1 MEANRNQTKNQ
12 KVALVEDEKNVR
24 LAVGT
29 ALKKCGFDVAEFSNG
44 ALAFEDLKAGSVPD
58 IYVLDIMM
66 PVMDGNE
73 FLQKYRQIH
82 PEIPA
87 IFLTSRDEEFDK
99 IQGLENGADDYLT
112 KPFSMKEL
120 IARIKVILRRYD
132 FLKKMAKDYLGK
144 TQTATIVREPN
155 NDTENNIIL
164 SGIEESRKMQTKN
177 DFDKLNDIESQSKSI
192 SLDSESC
199 TATLGGKNLPLTVT
213 EFRLL
218 EVFMKRAGTVLTR
231 DQLLDAA
238 YPEDVFQNDRA
249 IDCHIKRLRKKIGAD
264 KIETVYGLGY
274 KFVK

>member
-1 MEANRNQTKNQ
+1 MFLTEKCKILLMEANQNQAKNQ
-12 KVALVEDEKNVR
+12 KVALVDDEKNVR

-29 ALKKCGFDVAEFSNG
+29 ALKKTGFEVSEFSNG
-44 ALAFEDLKAGSVPD
+44 ALALEDLEAGNVPD

-66 PVMDGNE
+66 PVMDGTE
-73 FLQKYRQIH
+73 FLQKYKAVH

-120 IARIKVILRRYD
+120 IARIRVILRRYD
-132 FLKKMAKDYLGK
+132 FVK
-144 TQTATIVREPN
+144 N
-155 NDTENNIIL
+155 SIIL
-164 SGIEESRKMQTKN
+164 RGSEESGKKQTKS
-177 DFDKLNDIESQSKSI
+177 DFDKLNHHVIESHSNSI

-199 TATLGGKNLPLTVT
+199 TAALNGKNLVLTVT

-218 EVFMKRAGTVLTR
+218 EFFMKRAGAVLTR
-231 DQLLDAA
+231 NQLLDAA
-238 YPEDVFQNDRA
+238 YPEDAFQNDRA
-249 IDCHIKRLRKKIGAD
+249 IDCHIKRLRKKIGTD

>member
-1 MEANRNQTKNQ
+1 MEENQNQNKNQ

-29 ALKKCGFDVAEFSNG
+29 ALKKTGFEVSEFSNG
-44 ALAFEDLKAGSVPD
+44 ALALKDLEAGNVPD

-66 PVMDGNE
+66 PVMDGTE
-73 FLQKYRQIH
+73 FLQKYKSVH

-132 FLKKMAKDYLGK
+132 FVKSR
-144 TQTATIVREPN
+144 V
-155 NDTENNIIL
+155 IL
-164 SGIEESRKMQTKN
+164 SGSEESQNTQR
-177 DFDKLNDIESQSKSI
+177 DSI
-192 SLDSESC
+192 SLDPESC
-199 TATLGGKNLPLTVT
+199 TATLNGKNLPLTVT

-218 EVFMKRAGTVLTR
+218 EVFMKRAGAVLTR
-231 DQLLDAA
+231 NQLLDAA
-238 YPEDVFQNDRA
+238 YPEDSFQNDRA
-249 IDCHIKRLRKKIGAD
+249 VDCHIKRLRKKIGAD

-274 KFVK
+274 KFVE

>member
-1 MEANRNQTKNQ
+1 MEANQNQTKNQ
-12 KVALVEDEKNVR
+12 KVALVDDEKNVR

-29 ALKKCGFDVAEFSNG
+29 ALKKAGFEVSEFSNG
-44 ALAFEDLKAGSVPD
+44 ALALEDLSAGNVPD

-66 PVMDGNE
+66 PVMDGTE
-73 FLQKYRQIH
+73 FLQKYKAVH

-99 IQGLENGADDYLT
+99 VQGLENGADDYLT

-132 FLKKMAKDYLGK
+132 FVKKNAIPNETQK
-144 TQTATIVREPN
+144 TQRNV
-155 NDTENNIIL
+155 IL
-164 SGIEESRKMQTKN
+164 SASEESQN
-177 DFDKLNDIESQSKSI
+177 NSI
-192 SLDSESC
+192 SLDSQSC
-199 TATLGGKNLPLTVT
+199 TATLNGKNLPLTVT

-218 EVFMKRAGTVLTR
+218 EVFMKRAGAVLTR

-238 YPEDVFQNDRA
+238 YPEDSFQNDRA
-249 IDCHIKRLRKKIGAD
+249 VDCHIKRLRKKIGAD